1 MYMNVTCYLLYCTND
16 RFQQTG
22 EISHFIK
29 ALRLRQLR
37 VKLISRVV
45 KESSDSLFLGE
56 RRLISLQYSEMLS
69 ISLFSLPF
77 ARNVLHRVQSCETST
92 KHPRRARGNFIPI
105 LKITRDELP
114 MEQGV
119 YGGCLPCPL
128 YPPLANIDRTQKRAG
143 LQLSTVFMC
152 RKGYLSHSK
161 IIYVVALLL
170 GSIQNFRLRSYWFQ
184 NSKTIA
190 TLLK

>member
-1 MYMNVTCYLLYCTND
+1 MYMNITCYLLYCTND

-37 VKLISRVV
+37 VKLISLVV
-45 KESSDSLFLGE
+45 KESSDSFFPGE

-69 ISLFSLPF
+69 ISLRFHFSLPF
-77 ARNVLHRVQSCETST
+77 ARHVLHGVQTCETST

-119 YGGCLPCPL
+119 YGGCPLCPL
-128 YPPLANIDRTQKRAG
+128 YSLLVVGGTGDPYNADFNG
-143 LQLSTVFMC
+143 LST
-152 RKGYLSHSK
+152 S
-161 IIYVVALLL
+161 
-170 GSIQNFRLRSYWFQ
+170 
-184 NSKTIA
+184 
-190 TLLK
+190 